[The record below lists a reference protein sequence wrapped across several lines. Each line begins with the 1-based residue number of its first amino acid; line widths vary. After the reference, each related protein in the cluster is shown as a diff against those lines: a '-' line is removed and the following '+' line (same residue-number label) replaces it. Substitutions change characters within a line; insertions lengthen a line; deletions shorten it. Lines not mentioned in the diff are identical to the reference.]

1 MRLKLPPAPG
11 AYSPS
16 YDDQRNR
23 LIEAFAQG
31 AYVKGEDVGIYA
43 PAKLIYEEYYGE
55 FTKTDSQTPA
65 AANTAYAL
73 TLTNTEISQGVS
85 IGSPASRVVIANA
98 GVYSFL
104 VSVQITSSNSSQ
116 KAIWVWLR
124 KNGTNVPNSA
134 KIASISLNN
143 GYLEMV
149 VEDIISAAANDYFEI
164 MFAADDVNV
173 TVSSVAATAFAPAA
187 PAISLS
193 VIEIDQL

>member
-43 PAKLIYEEYYGE
+43 PAKLIYEEHYGE

-73 TLTNTEISQGVS
+73 TLTTTEISQGVS

-124 KNGTNVPNSA
+124 KNGTNIPNSA

>member
-11 AYSPS
+11 VYNPD
-16 YDDQRNR
+16 YDNQRNR
-23 LIEAFAQG
+23 LIETFAQS
-31 AYVKGEDVGIYA
+31 AYIKGEDVGIYA

-85 IGSPASRVVIANA
+85 IGSPASRVVIAHA
-98 GVYSFL
+98 GVYTFL
-104 VSVQITSSNSSQ
+104 VSVQITSTNSSQ

-124 KNGTNVPNSA
+124 KNGTNIPNSA

-164 MFAADDVNV
+164 MFAADDVNIS
-173 TVSSVAATAFAPAA
+173 VSSVAATAFAPAA
-187 PAISLS
+187 PAVSLS

>member
-98 GVYSFL
+98 GIYSFL
-104 VSVQITSSNSSQ
+104 VSVQITSTNSSQ

-124 KNGTNVPNSA
+124 KNGTNIPNSA

>member
-124 KNGTNVPNSA
+124 KNGTNIPNSA
-134 KIASISLNN
+134 KIASINLNN

>member
-43 PAKLIYEEYYGE
+43 PAKLIYEEHYGE

-98 GVYSFL
+98 GIYSFL
-104 VSVQITSSNSSQ
+104 VSVQITSTNSSQ

>member
-1 MRLKLPPAPG
+1 MRLKLPPAPSV
-11 AYSPS
+11 YNPS

-23 LIEAFAQG
+23 LIEAFAQS
-31 AYVKGEDVGIYA
+31 AYIKGEDVGIYA

-85 IGSPASRVVIANA
+85 IGSPASRVVIAHA
-98 GVYSFL
+98 GIYSFL
-104 VSVQITSSNSSQ
+104 VSVQITSTNSSQ

-164 MFAADDVNV
+164 MFAADDTNIS
-173 TVSSVAATAFAPAA
+173 VSSVAATAFAPAA
-187 PAISLS
+187 PAVSLS
-193 VIEIDQL
+193 VIEIDQT

>member
-1 MRLKLPPAPG
+1 MNLKLPTPPSI
-11 AYSPS
+11 YSS
-16 YDDQRNR
+16 EYEAQCNR
-23 LIEAFAQG
+23 LIELFSNNVYQ
-31 AYVKGEDVGIYA
+31 KGLDVGIYS

-55 FTKTDSQTPA
+55 FTKTNSQTPA

-85 IGSPASRVVIANA
+85 LGSPASRVVIANA
-98 GVYSFL
+98 GIYSFL
-104 VSVQITSSNSSQ
+104 VSVQITSTNSSQ

-124 KNGTNVPNSA
+124 QNGTDVPNSA

-173 TVSSVAATAFAPAA
+173 SVSSVAATAFAPAA

-193 VIEIDQL
+193 VLEIDQL

>member
-23 LIEAFAQG
+23 LIEAFAQS
-31 AYVKGEDVGIYA
+31 AYIKGEDVGIYA

-98 GVYSFL
+98 GIYSFL
-104 VSVQITSSNSSQ
+104 VSVQITSTNSSQ
-116 KAIWVWLR
+116 KTIWVWLR
-124 KNGTNVPNSA
+124 KNGTNIPNSA